1 QFFDVVVGPLWDGG
15 SLPLGTSVTF
25 LDGTTQAKLRE
36 GLRDAREELQS
47 TNEELET
54 MNEEMQSA
62 NEELQSV
69 NEELRVRTEEVS
81 DLNAFLSSVLGG
93 QRGATIA
100 VNRAFEVL
108 LWNATAEEFWGV
120 QPAEA

>member
-1 QFFDVVVGPLWDGG
+1 ERRPVTQSGVERRFAEGAQFFDVVVGPLWDGG

-36 GLRDAREELQS
+36 ELRDASEELETTNEELQS

-81 DLNAFLSSVLGG
+81 DLN
-93 QRGATIA
+93 
-100 VNRAFEVL
+100 
-108 LWNATAEEFWGV
+108 
-120 QPAEA
+120 